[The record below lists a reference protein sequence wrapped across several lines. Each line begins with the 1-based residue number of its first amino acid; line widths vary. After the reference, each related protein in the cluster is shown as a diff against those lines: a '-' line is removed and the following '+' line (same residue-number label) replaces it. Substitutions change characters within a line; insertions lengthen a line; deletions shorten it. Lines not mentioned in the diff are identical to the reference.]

1 VDSECRNVA
10 KAVLMSVADM
20 VWTGQ
25 PTANGDQDLLVE
37 EETAEQERVDGQTG
51 IDGDKLII
59 DAAQKMRAV
68 ALAAASAAGGRVVDG
83 KPEPGMATVYVGVT
97 ACFFIDY
104 KWAPAEIVIEDPD
117 TRERWNQSTLLT
129 AA

>member
-97 ACFFIDY
+97 AGV
-104 KWAPAEIVIEDPD
+104 PG
-117 TRERWNQSTLLT
+117 
-129 AA
+129 